1 MAEHKT
7 EMLEKLG
14 NFSCVLMK
22 MGIFTEEGRN
32 KQCKSFIKILA
43 SPGAL
48 KMEGGGGSQS
58 SPPSHAPF

>member
-32 KQCKSFIKILA
+32 KHSKSFIKILA

-48 KMEGGGGSQS
+48 KMEGGGESIF
-58 SPPSHAPF
+58 PPSHAPF